1 MCCQI
6 LKPKVPAHFNS
17 AGVSCTADYH
27 QDTQCLL
34 HLSEFLYPLAQSLNE
49 RMHFGTSLL

>member
-17 AGVSCTADYH
+17 AGVSCTAEYH
-27 QDTQCLL
+27 QDPQCLL